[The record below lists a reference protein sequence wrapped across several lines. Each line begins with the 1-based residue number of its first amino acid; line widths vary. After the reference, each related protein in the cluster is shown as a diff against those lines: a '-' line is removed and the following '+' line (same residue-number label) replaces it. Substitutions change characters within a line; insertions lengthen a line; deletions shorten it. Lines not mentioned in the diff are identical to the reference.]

1 MKVTRKINLN
11 VVKTVENAVNGRDDF
26 HFFVDELSSD
36 NRMPTY
42 SGMAD
47 EKYTFEKMDEDF
59 FDFVERNVAKNG
71 IYIRLIHA
79 TGRKT
84 DSGSIF
90 KLECGA
96 KDRTFVVHESVD
108 VCVFEFADFG
118 IKVVGDEVTFG
129 TTVEDENGACFVE
142 FESGGND
149 TFLSL
154 ENPLNQLIMASMCE
168 MIVLDES

>member
-11 VVKTVENAVNGRDDF
+11 VSKTVENAVNGREDF
-26 HFFVDELSSD
+26 HFYVDELTSD
-36 NRMPTY
+36 NLMPTY

-47 EKYTFEKMDEDF
+47 EKYAFDEMDGAF
-59 FDFVERNVAKNG
+59 FDFVEKKSKENG

-84 DSGSIF
+84 DNGAVF

-96 KDRTFVVHESVD
+96 RERTFVIHESVD

-118 IKVVGDEVTFG
+118 IRVLDDEVTFG
-129 TTVEDENGACFVE
+129 ATVEDSDATYFVA
-142 FESGGND
+142 FDSSGKD
-149 TFLSL
+149 LFLSV

-168 MIVLDES
+168 MIVVDE